1 MKLLCGLAAASLLL
15 TACDKPDA
23 GGPAASPGSESAP
36 SPVLRPR
43 PGSENKLR
51 QSSLEWK
58 AVQHVLECARP
69 NDGKARAQLDQ
80 IGAEAEDAGDNVRIM
95 PTDLLVFGFQPAA
108 VSTSEGLRQTRFAQ
122 PAADVVD
129 AVRHRYGADTPV
141 TGDPGTADGAT
152 LQIKPGLI
160 IRVAIDQN
168 THQTALTCEP

>member
-1 MKLLCGLAAASLLL
+1 MKLLYGFAAAFLLL

-23 GGPAASPGSESAP
+23 GGPPAGPDPESAP

-58 AVQHVLECARP
+58 AVQHVLECAKP

-80 IGAEAEDAGDNVRIM
+80 ISAEAEDAGDNARVM

-108 VSTSEGLRQTRFAQ
+108 VSTSQGLRRTRFAQ

-129 AVRHRYGADTPV
+129 AVRHRYGVDIPV
-141 TGDPGTADGAT
+141 TGDPEAPGGAT
-152 LQIKPGLI
+152 LQIKPGQL
-160 IRVAIDQN
+160 IRVAIDPN